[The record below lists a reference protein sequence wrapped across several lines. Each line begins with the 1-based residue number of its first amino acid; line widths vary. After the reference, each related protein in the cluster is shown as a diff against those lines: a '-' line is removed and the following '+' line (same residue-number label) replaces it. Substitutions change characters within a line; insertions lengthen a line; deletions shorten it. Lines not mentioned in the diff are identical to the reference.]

1 MIRPVDLRLRL
12 IAAMGA
18 LIVFTPVKN
27 LAPAVAG
34 LFAVLMLYA
43 ACRQPLPWRRLL
55 HLEGFLI
62 LLLITLPFTLPGTP
76 LFHLGPLTASTDGL
90 WRAIVL
96 ACKVTASVL
105 LISFLFATVDPIRL
119 GNALLGLHV
128 PEPLVRLFVAVVRYL
143 ALIQDEFSRL
153 QESMR
158 ARAFIPRSNRHTWR
172 SYGYLL
178 GMLLIRAMERADR
191 VEEAMRLRGYSGR
204 FPQTPLPPPPFSDWI
219 AAGGLIG
226 SSILLLLW
234 DKL

>member
-1 MIRPVDLRLRL
+1 MIRPGDLRLRL

-18 LIVFTPVKN
+18 LMVFTPVKSM
-27 LAPAVAG
+27 APAAAG
-34 LFAVLMLYA
+34 VLAVLMLYA
-43 ACRQPLPWRRLL
+43 AYRQPIPWRRLL

-62 LLLITLPFTLPGTP
+62 LLLITLPFTLPGTA
-76 LFHLGPLTASTDGL
+76 LFHLGPLTASADGL

-105 LISFLFATVDPIRL
+105 LISFLFAAADPLSL
-119 GNALLGLHV
+119 GNALLGLRV

-143 ALIQDEFSRL
+143 ALIQAEFSRL

-158 ARAFIPRSNRHTWR
+158 VRAFIPRSNRHTWR

-178 GMLLIRAMERADR
+178 GMLLIRAMDRAER
-191 VEEAMRLRGYSGR
+191 VEEAMRLRGYAGR
-204 FPQTPLPPPPFSDWI
+204 FPQIRLPPPPLSDWL
-219 AAGGLIG
+219 AATGLVGG
-226 SSILLLLW
+226 SMLLLLW